1 MSGDCDDPVI
11 TSFDLVNGPPQGGT
25 TITITGTNLGA
36 QFSDIVSVTIGS
48 HVCTPIEEQYR
59 TGERIV
65 CNIDTISI
73 TTEDSSSISIIV
85 STSSGDKTT
94 TSNEQFMFLLPSI
107 DSFFPTFGPR
117 SGSTRVMITGNN
129 LDIGNTEQTRVI
141 MRESINRRKK
151 RQNCPDTECNIM

>member
-11 TSFDLVNGPPQGGT
+11 TSFDPVNGPPQRGT

-65 CNIDTISI
+65 CNIDTNNS
-73 TTEDSSSISIIV
+73 TTEDSNSINITV
-85 STSSGDKTT
+85 STSSGNKTT

-117 SGSTRVMITGNN
+117 SGSTQVMITGNN

-151 RQNCPDTECNIM
+151 RQICPDTECDVM